1 MLDLTEVVTK
11 SGVQGK
17 LSKKQRK
24 QLKAENA
31 EAAKELA
38 LAKRQAKKAKV
49 GLRVCDWRIELT

>member
-1 MLDLTEVVTK
+1 MDPEDTL
-11 SGVQGK
+11 QQAGK

-24 QLKAENA
+24 QLKAQNE

-49 GLRVCDWRIELT
+49 GLRSI